1 MNAGCPA
8 LSLREHMP
16 RITGVAVGILASVVC
31 FSPATAQTVRGHVV
45 EADGGAPIMGAAVTL
60 LDADDA
66 PRSAALSDSA
76 GWFQVVA
83 PEAGRYR
90 LRVEHISYQSALGKF
105 MELHDGDQVE
115 VEIRLGIHA
124 IPLEPIVVL
133 QHARAHPVPIEDFVA
148 RMNQMREVGLG
159 TFITR
164 DEIQKEHPQT
174 VSDLLQGVGELA
186 MDRTGPHG
194 SRARITSRRGGA
206 CWPAYYVD
214 GSRLRSPEPINIDE
228 YVTPADVE
236 GIEIYKGLSD
246 MPAEFY
252 DPMECGAIV
261 IWTRRSMLAP
271 DHPLPA
277 HAANVITRP
286 LAALGLALLLVFV
299 AGLR

>member
-1 MNAGCPA
+1 
-8 LSLREHMP
+8 MP
-16 RITGVAVGILASVVC
+16 RITGVAAGVLASVVC
-31 FSPATAQTVRGHVV
+31 FSSAAAQTVRGRVV

-60 LDADDA
+60 LDADGA
-66 PRSAALSDSA
+66 PRAAALSDSA
-76 GWFQVVA
+76 GGFQIQA
-83 PEAGRYR
+83 PGGGRYR

-105 MELHDGDQVE
+105 MELHDGDQVV

-124 IPLEPIVVL
+124 IPLDPIVVL
-133 QHARAHPVPIEDFVA
+133 QHARAHPLPIEDFVS
-148 RMNQMREVGLG
+148 RMNEMRKVGLG

-164 DEIQKEHPQT
+164 DEIQREHPQT

-186 MDRTGPHG
+186 MDKTGPHQ
-194 SRARITSRRGGA
+194 SRVRITSRRGGA

-214 GSRLRSPEPINIDE
+214 GSRLRAPEPIDIDQ
-228 YVTPADVE
+228 YVTPSDVE

-271 DHPLPA
+271 EHALPA
-277 HAANVITRP
+277 HAADVFTRP

-299 AGLR
+299 ASFR